1 MASSEQNQA
10 TVSAPDTGVVIV
22 NYRVPA
28 LLADCLTSLAGSSAR
43 DRLVACVV
51 DSASGDGSVA
61 RLMPQFPDTVFLELD
76 RNLGYPRANNVGVA
90 HLRDRFPDLRY
101 MLFLNPDTVVP
112 ASALSNLLRVLE
124 RFPGAGAAGPRLEL
138 ADGSIDWACR
148 RGFPTPLVSL
158 WHMARLGRLLPRS
171 RLFGRY
177 RLTFLDERAVAE
189 VDALAGACMLVRC
202 SVLDEIGLFDE
213 TFFMYGEDIDLCYRM
228 QTRGWRVI
236 YDGSID
242 VRHLKRASS
251 RQNPR
256 AQREFVRAMRV
267 FYEKHYARDMP
278 GIGRFAVEAGLTFL
292 NLVQRFRS
300 GRREI
305 TA

>member
-1 MASSEQNQA
+1 MASSEQNQT
-10 TVSAPDTGVVIV
+10 TVNVPDTGIVIV

-28 LLADCLTSLAGSSAR
+28 LLADCLTSLARSSAR
-43 DRLVACVV
+43 QRLVTCVV
-51 DSASGDGSVA
+51 DSASGDGSVE
-61 RLMPQFPDTVFLELD
+61 RLTPRFPDTTFVQLD
-76 RNLGYPRANNVGVA
+76 RNLGYPRANNVGVT

-101 MLFLNPDTVVP
+101 VLFLNPDTIVP
-112 ASALSNLLRVLE
+112 PGALANLLDVLE
-124 RFPGAGAAGPRLEL
+124 RFPGAGAVGPRLEL

-148 RGFPTPLVSL
+148 RGFPTPLVSF
-158 WHMARLGRLLPRS
+158 WHMARLSRLLPRS

-177 RLTFLDERAVAE
+177 RLTFLDERAVAD

-202 SVLDEIGLFDE
+202 SVLDEVGLFDE

-228 QTRGWRVI
+228 RTRGWRVI

-256 AQREFVRAMRV
+256 AQREFVRAMRI

-278 GIGRFAVEAGLTFL
+278 GVGRAAVDMGLTLL
-292 NLVQRFRS
+292 NLTQRLRA
-300 GRREI
+300 GREEI
-305 TA
+305 PA